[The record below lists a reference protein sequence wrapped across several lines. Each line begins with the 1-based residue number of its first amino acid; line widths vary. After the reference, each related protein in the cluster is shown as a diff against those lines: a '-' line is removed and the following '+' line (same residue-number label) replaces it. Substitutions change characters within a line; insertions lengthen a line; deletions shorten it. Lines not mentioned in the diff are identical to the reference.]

1 MLISDFAIRKPV
13 VTVVTMLALVVF
25 GFFALFSLDTDEFP
39 EVEAP
44 FIFVSVPYP
53 GASPDIVEREV
64 VEPIE
69 EAVAGLN
76 GVDQIQSQ
84 ALDGFGSIQV
94 IFVYGVDPKQ
104 ASQDIR
110 DAISQIRGDL
120 PQEMEEPI
128 LARFDP
134 NDQPI
139 VSLTL
144 SSATLTP
151 AELTRIAD
159 PTVTRELRS
168 INGVA
173 EVTVVGGVERELS
186 VEVDPSR
193 LQSAGISMPQ
203 VIAALQSQN
212 LAVPVGRLNQA
223 LEERTIRLR
232 GRLQS
237 PAEFA
242 ALVVATRNGV
252 PVRLGDVATVRDG
265 TEEARSRALF
275 DGKPAVGIDLVK
287 SQGASTTSVAEA
299 VLGRLEAIR
308 KRLPPGVE
316 LSVVRNSGERVENS
330 VANVREAL
338 FEGAILTVLVVF
350 LFLNSWRSTV
360 ITGLALPV
368 SVLASFV
375 AVLAFGFTLN
385 TMSLLGLSL
394 AIGILIDD
402 AIVVRENIVRHVE
415 MGKDHYTAAREGTD
429 EIGMAVAATTFSIVC
444 VFVPIAF
451 MGGLAEQWFAPFAL
465 TIACSVL
472 VSLFVSFSLDPMLS
486 AYWPDP
492 HREEHEKSWI
502 TKKLDTFNRWFD
514 RQANNYRK
522 VVALALDHQAEMIIL
537 ALGAFLGAL
546 AMPASGITGFAAVVA
561 VVVVTI
567 ALIKFLSR
575 RALIGLAVVL
585 VALVA
590 LGTLLGVGKAIAA
603 EGLAGIGGTIPM
615 LLVAVLYGWVGL
627 QAWRR
632 RSPGFARTGMVLV
645 SIPLMVMASNA
656 IPDGMRYKKLGFEF
670 FPKDDQSEFE
680 VEIDTPPGSS
690 LEYTQLKSEEVAAMA
705 RRIPEVRY
713 TYTTVGGRGGSVDEG
728 RVFVRLTPK
737 SERDRGQDVVAND
750 LREQAKRVGG
760 ATAALGTGNFGG
772 TKQIMIQLQGPDIT
786 VLNRLAERIEG
797 EVRKVPG
804 AVDVGLSTKGQ
815 KPELSVELNRGLAG
829 SLGLTAG
836 QVAQAL
842 RPAFAGVDAGDW
854 VDPSGET
861 RDVYVRFAPEARER
875 TGSLERVPL
884 VVTGPDGQAVT
895 VPLGQ
900 VATIRRELGPA
911 QINHLDRERVINVEA
926 NTQGRP
932 LSEVVADIQ
941 TRIQTVSMPDG
952 YQLSF
957 GGDTEDQNEV
967 FGRILFALGVAV
979 MLMYLILVVQ
989 FGSFLDPLAI
999 LLSLP
1004 LSLVGVVLALWLAGS
1019 TLNLMS
1025 MIGIIMLMGIVAKNA
1040 ILLIDFAKWAKD
1052 GGLSTRDALIEAG
1065 AIRLRPILMTTFA
1078 LIAGMLPVA
1087 LGRGEGAQ
1095 FRAPMGIAIIGGVL
1109 TSTLLTLLVIPT
1121 VWELLDDLRGW
1132 TFGLFGRKP
1141 APSHAGGNGGGHGA
1155 TPPRPVMQPEREPA
1169 FEPGD

>member
-1 MLISDFAIRKPV
+1 MFISDFAIKRPV
-13 VTVVTMLALVVF
+13 ITVVTMLSLVVF
-25 GFFALFSLDTDEFP
+25 GIFALLSLDTDEFP

-69 EAVAGLN
+69 EAVAGIS
-76 GVDQIQSQ
+76 GVDDIQSQ

-94 IFVYGVDPKQ
+94 IFVYGKDPQQ

-139 VSLTL
+139 ISLTL
-144 SSATLTP
+144 SSETLSP

-159 PTVTRELRS
+159 PGITRDLRG

-173 EVTVVGGVERELS
+173 EVQVVGGVERELT
-186 VEVDPSR
+186 VEVDPAR
-193 LQSAGISMPQ
+193 LQAAGIAMPQ
-203 VIAALQSQN
+203 VIQALQSQN
-212 LAVPVGRLNQA
+212 LAVPVGRLNEP

-232 GRLQS
+232 GRLQT

-242 ALVVATRNGV
+242 NLVVASRGGI
-252 PVRLGDVATVRDG
+252 PVRLSEVATVRDG
-265 TEEARSRALF
+265 TEEARSLALF
-275 DGKPAVGIDLVK
+275 NGKPAVGIDLVK
-287 SQGASTTSVAEA
+287 SQGASTTTVADA
-299 VLGRLEAIR
+299 VIGRIETLQ
-308 KRLPPGVE
+308 KQLPPGAT
-316 LSVVRNSGERVENS
+316 LNVVRNSGERVASS
-330 VANVREAL
+330 VANVQEAL
-338 FEGAILTVLVVF
+338 IEGALLTVLVVF

-375 AVLAFGFTLN
+375 AVQAFGFTLN

-415 MGKDHYTAAREGTD
+415 MGKDHQTAAREGTD
-429 EIGMAVAATTFSIVC
+429 EIGLAVAATTFSIVC

-492 HREEHEKSWI
+492 HREEHEKWFI
-502 TKKLDTFNRWFD
+502 TRWLDRFNRWFD
-514 RQANNYRK
+514 RQAHNYRK
-522 VVALALDHQAEMIIL
+522 VIGWALDHQLAMILI
-537 ALGAFLGAL
+537 AVGSFIGAL
-546 AMPASGITGFAAVVA
+546 VVPGKGIFAFFAVMIVVAAAVVVLSTVRFPRGLTGATMKA
-561 VVVVTI
+561 VVGG
-567 ALIKFLSR
+567 LS
-575 RALIGLAVVL
+575 VL
-585 VALVA
+585 LMFVAIRVA
-590 LGTLLGVGKAIAA
+590 P
-603 EGLAGIGGTIPM
+603 AGG
-615 LLVAVLYGWVGL
+615 
-627 QAWRR
+627 
-632 RSPGFARTGMVLV
+632 
-645 SIPLMVMASNA
+645 
-656 IPDGMRYKKLGFEF
+656 KLGFEF
-670 FPKDDQSEFE
+670 FPADDQSEFE
-680 VEIDTPPGSS
+680 VDIDTPPGAS
-690 LEYTQLKSEEVAAMA
+690 LEYTRLKSEEVAALA
-705 RRIPEVRY
+705 RREPEVRY
-713 TYTTVGGRGGSVDEG
+713 TYTTIGGRGGSVDEG
-728 RVFVRLTPK
+728 KVYVRLVPK
-737 SERDRGQDVVAND
+737 ADRDRGQKEIANAV
-750 LREQAKRVGG
+750 RIAAKRVGG

-772 TKQIMIQLQGPDIT
+772 TKQIMIQLQGPDIA
-786 VLNRLAERIEG
+786 VLNRLAEQIEA
-797 EVRKVPG
+797 EVRQVPG

-815 KPELSVELNRGLAG
+815 KPELTVELNRGLAG
-829 SLGLTAG
+829 SLGISTA

-854 VDPSGET
+854 VDPNGET
-861 RDVYVRFAPEARER
+861 RDVYVRFAPEARQR
-875 TGSLERVPL
+875 TADLERVPL
-884 VVTGPDGQAVT
+884 VMAGPQGPVTM
-895 VPLGQ
+895 PLGQ

-926 NTQGRP
+926 NTQDRP
-932 LSEVVADIQ
+932 LSEVVADIT
-941 TRIQTVSMPDG
+941 TRIEKVQMPSG
-952 YQLSF
+952 YVMSF
-957 GGDTEDQNEV
+957 GGETEDQVEV
-967 FGRILFALGVAV
+967 FGRIIFALGVAV

-1004 LSLVGVVLALWLAGS
+1004 LSLIGVVLGLKIAGS

-1040 ILLIDFAKWAKD
+1040 ILLIDFAKWSKES
-1052 GGLSTRDALIEAG
+1052 GMSTRDALIEAG

-1121 VWELLDDLRGW
+1121 VWELLDDLREA
-1132 TFGLFGRKP
+1132 LLGRFRRTPP
-1141 APSHAGGNGGGHGA
+1141 AGHGGGHGGGA
-1155 TPPRPVMQPEREPA
+1155 HGGDRAIPVEPRLVGREPA
-1169 FEPGD
+1169 HQGD